1 MTSFDAQPT
10 LTGETLVLSPLR
22 AEDCPG
28 LQAAAASP
36 DLWAGHPAK
45 DRWKPEVFLPYF
57 DFLLASGTTLC
68 VRDRATGRIIGCSRY
83 YPAPD
88 RPDSMSIG
96 FTFLAQDYWGGSA
109 NFEMKR
115 LMLDHAF
122 GSFPEVWL
130 HIAPTNIRSQKAT
143 AKLGAVHSHD
153 AMLALTAAPATLTM
167 CFRLSREGWAR
178 RLGARHAPQGGTGH

>member
-45 DRWKPEVFLPYF
+45 DRWKPEVFL
-57 DFLLASGTTLC
+57 
-68 VRDRATGRIIGCSRY
+68 
-83 YPAPD
+83 
-88 RPDSMSIG
+88 SMSIG